1 MMRPLLTTGCGSFRL
16 FQIAMRCLII
26 VVFTAMATATSVSA
40 QETSSP
46 AVGTPATAASSE
58 AAADASFTPFP
69 DVPSNH
75 WAYEAIAS
83 LEKAGYIRGYGD
95 GTYKGQRPLTRYE
108 AAVLVNKAV
117 QSIKDALAT
126 NQAVDQ
132 NSLEQIAKLQ
142 TAFSSELQDL
152 QTRVARLE
160 RSTADLQKTTANL
173 QGATVA
179 LKKQANESTI
189 QNDRF
194 RLGFVLLD
202 RFGTSFLNYQ
212 AINGG
217 TTTVAGAKPG
227 QAIPGNQGGT
237 ASNGIG
243 NTYTYGVGTQNT
255 VPLGPLSAGI
265 SYNYAQIFLG
275 GNISDRL
282 SYSFGIASSVKTTS
296 LGTTTLSPSYCIN
309 TTTTNC
315 SFSDLNGGENSIST
329 NLQVANVKYGSPGG
343 LYFILG
349 RYALT
354 SYGKYFHQPDNHIF
368 SGANQTGAA
377 AGYDDPRGNV
387 FANFFYYQPND
398 SAFTLQSTNGTPEGI
413 CSQNV
418 VGLNLGAVE
427 PKYAG
432 VTPGCNNTQ
441 NSLGGWALYYD
452 KSTRTGIGTA
462 DLISYGKTV
471 AFWDPAAVTCTYAG
485 TARLA
490 TSSATCLQNHG
501 TVAPTTAGNYLTAQ
515 GNPNVSELY
524 GVQYFGPRQ
533 MPTWSLQ
540 GAYGVHFGTDP
551 FTGNS
556 WIGNSNYSV
565 SLTYASKGN
574 LYSSCCRNPFTAG
587 IGTRY
592 SNVLMI
598 AFEQAGQN
606 SIANYTTSDNSTYT
620 FTNATGIQNW
630 AGLQNYTFEY
640 AHWFDDSFRITLG
653 FFHLQ
658 NIPGVTFPI
667 GTNGTPNTCPGC
679 YINAMRLNQTNLE
692 GFLRL

>member
-1 MMRPLLTTGCGSFRL
+1 V
-16 FQIAMRCLII
+16 IALKRGGLIATRCLALALI
-26 VVFTAMATATSVSA
+26 TAMATATSASA
-40 QETSSP
+40 QDIQPAAAGASP
-46 AVGTPATAASSE
+46 AAASSDV
-58 AAADASFTPFP
+58 AADMSFASFP
-69 DVPSNH
+69 DVPENH

-83 LEKAGYIRGYGD
+83 LAKDGYIKGYPD
-95 GTYKGQRPLTRYE
+95 GTFKGQRPMTRYE
-108 AAVLVNKAV
+108 AAVLVNRAV

-126 NQAVDQ
+126 NQAVTQ
-132 NSLEQIAKLQ
+132 KSLDQIAQLQ
-142 TAFSSELQDL
+142 TTFGSELKDL
-152 QTRVARLE
+152 QTRVTRLE
-160 RSTADLQKTTANL
+160 DKTAGLQAKTTAL
-173 QGATVA
+173 E
-179 LKKQANESTI
+179 KQANASTT

-194 RLGFVLLD
+194 HLGFVLLD
-202 RFGTSFLNYQ
+202 RFGTSSVDYQ

-217 TTTVAGAKPG
+217 NGTVAGAKPG

-237 ASNGIG
+237 ISNGIG
-243 NTYTYGVGTQNT
+243 TTYTYGVGTQNT
-255 VPLGPLSAGI
+255 VPLGPLSSGI
-265 SYNYAQIFLG
+265 AYNYAQIFLG

-282 SYSFGIASSVKTTS
+282 SYSVGIASSVKTTS
-296 LGTTTLSPSYCIN
+296 LGATTLSPSYCIN

-329 NLQVANVKYGSPGG
+329 NLQVANVKYGTPGG

-377 AGYDDPRGNV
+377 AGYDDPHGNV

-418 VGLNLGAVE
+418 VGLNIGAVE
-427 PKYAG
+427 PKYTG
-432 VTPGCNNTQ
+432 VTPACNNTQ
-441 NSLGGWALYYD
+441 NSFGGWALYYD
-452 KSTRTGIGTA
+452 KTTRTGFGTA
-462 DLISYGKTV
+462 DLLSYGKTV
-471 AFWDPAAVTCTYAG
+471 AFWDPAAVTCTYLA

-490 TSSATCLQNHG
+490 TSPNTCRQNGG
-501 TVAPTTAGNYLTAQ
+501 TVGTTVAGNFVTAQ
-515 GNPNVSELY
+515 ANPNVSEIY
-524 GVQYFGPRQ
+524 GVQYFGPSKT
-533 MPTWSLQ
+533 PTWSLQ
-540 GAYGVHFGTDP
+540 GAYGMHFGTDP

-587 IGTRY
+587 IGTKN
-592 SNVLMI
+592 SNVLMM

-630 AGLQNYTFEY
+630 AGLQNFTFEY
-640 AHWFDDSFRITLG
+640 AHWFDDSFRLTLG

-679 YINAMRLNQTNLE
+679 YINAMHLNQTNLE